1 MKNIARSY
9 GTYVGKTTGDGRS
22 TEAGSGTRC
31 GRPGRRVPGASSG
44 PGRPSC
50 SPPWLRPGCTRHWAL
65 RAERTLSGSHIP
77 VPPEARGHR
86 ETPLGGYSDTPT
98 LQGLTS
104 LRVKKDRQTRG
115 DHDSW
120 YFVVELK

>member
-1 MKNIARSY
+1 METFTDHFIQLKQKKSEEHSKVVRYS
-9 GTYVGKTTGDGRS
+9 TYVGKTTGDGRS

-50 SPPWLRPGCTRHWAL
+50 SPPWLRPGCTRRWAL
-65 RAERTLSGSHIP
+65 RAERTLSGSHIH

-86 ETPLGGYSDTPT
+86 ETPLGG
-98 LQGLTS
+98 L
-104 LRVKKDRQTRG
+104 
-115 DHDSW
+115 
-120 YFVVELK
+120 